1 MRDRLELAEMRHGLW
16 QFFFASAYWALR
28 PLVAHD
34 HIAGGPELY
43 GILLGAIGTGA
54 FALPWIKAILGPD
67 RLVAAGT
74 LGTALS
80 LLPLGFARNSAPGLA
95 AYMIAGISSIAVLA
109 SLNVSVQ
116 VSLPDADIVRG
127 GFHFIS
133 TRDVFP

>member
-1 MRDRLELAEMRHGLW
+1 
-16 QFFFASAYWALR
+16 LR
-28 PLVAHD
+28 
-34 HIAGGPELY
+34 Y
-43 GILLGAIGTGA
+43 LGY
-54 FALPWIKAILGPD
+54 ILGPD

-80 LLPLGFARNSAPGLA
+80 LLLLGFARHSALGLA